1 LPLGSGDQ
9 KMIDP
14 FTAFALAQGA
24 VAGIK
29 KQLLLVRTSTAS
41 IKNSAVF
48 TKQPTQFT

>member
-1 LPLGSGDQ
+1 ML
-9 KMIDP
+9 DP

-29 KQLLLVRTSTAS
+29 KQSLLVRMSTAY

-48 TKQPTQFT
+48 TKQRILFT